1 MKNYPTMVGVAAG
14 FGCLLFLLFACEGSL
29 NERIKKATGT
39 IHKAQTTA
47 TEISKT
53 ANELSKKVDAYADT
67 MLYNKD
73 STGIWQKKQVAH

>member
-1 MKNYPTMVGVAAG
+1 MKYYFTTVGLAAV

-39 IHKAQTTA
+39 IRKVNHTA
-47 TEISKT
+47 NEISKT

-67 MLYNKD
+67 TLYKKD
-73 STGIWQKKQVAH
+73 STGVWQKK